1 VNEVLTEEVKLFP
14 PKTRGFTAN
23 ASIYRKSSDRIQQE
37 TWKHES
43 SQTQHFTPL
52 SPSLSPSLSLSLFL
66 SLSPAPFPILN
77 GKKDAG
83 DWEVKTRKI
92 EISNGNVSGF

>member
-1 VNEVLTEEVKLFP
+1 MFP
-14 PKTRGFTAN
+14 PKTRGFTAKT
-23 ASIYRKSSDRIQQE
+23 SIYRKSSGRIQQE

-52 SPSLSPSLSLSLFL
+52 SPSLSLSLSLFL
-66 SLSPAPFPILN
+66 SVSPAPFPTLN
-77 GKKDAG
+77 GKKDTG

-92 EISNGNVSGF
+92 EIPNGNVSGF

>member
-1 VNEVLTEEVKLFP
+1 VNEVLTKDVKLFS
-14 PKTRGFTAN
+14 PKTRGFTAKAN
-23 ASIYRKSSDRIQQE
+23 IYRKSSDRIQQE

-43 SQTQHFTPL
+43 SQTQYFTPL
-52 SPSLSPSLSLSLFL
+52 SPFLSLSLFL

-83 DWEVKTRKI
+83 DWEVKTGKI